1 MSTFISDL
9 YLHYPDQL
17 SYPKDPERL
26 AVIEQYHTLED
37 QIETEMGKDFL
48 SKFQQ
53 SEHNKT
59 WYELEESFQ
68 KGLQV
73 GIQFIGAL
81 LGPQ

>member
-1 MSTFISDL
+1 MNDFISDL
-9 YLHYPDQL
+9 YLHYSDQL
-17 SYPKDPERL
+17 SYPTDPERL

-37 QIETEMGKDFL
+37 QIETAMGVDFL

-53 SEHNKT
+53 SEHNKI

-73 GIQFIGAL
+73 GIQFMGAL
-81 LGPQ
+81 LGSQ